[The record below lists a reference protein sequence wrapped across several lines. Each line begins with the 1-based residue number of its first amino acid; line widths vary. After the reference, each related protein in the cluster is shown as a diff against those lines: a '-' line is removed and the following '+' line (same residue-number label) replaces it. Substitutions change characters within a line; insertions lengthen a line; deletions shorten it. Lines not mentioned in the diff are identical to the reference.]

1 MKTSNRPALRDL
13 RIGVRLTAA
22 FAACGLLVGLAA
34 FLGLSAQSK
43 ADGMRDQL
51 EEVASHRALADLML
65 ININD
70 ITGWQGL
77 YLADATAFGVEAAL
91 SSDGYNR
98 EGYLK
103 SKDAIEA
110 MFADVDTTGLTGEQ
124 KDLLASTEANFQQL
138 FAEDD
143 WVVERLQAKGLDA
156 MPQIMN
162 SINGG
167 SAGEAWTAVYDDMSA
182 FGDSLEARDK
192 ALRADLAVVSR
203 NGHLM
208 VYAGLVLVVLAGTA
222 VVVSVTRSITRPLA
236 RAVAV
241 LQAVAAGH
249 LDQRLE
255 DDRGDEIGQLA
266 TALNSAVSNLGGAMS
281 EIAGTA
287 IQLAGAS
294 EELSAV
300 SGQMTSSASD
310 SSAQAAL
317 VSSAAGQV
325 SSNVQTVAAA
335 TEQMG
340 ASIREIA
347 VNASNAAGVAARA
360 VVAAES
366 TTATVAKLG
375 ESSTQVGNVVKVIS
389 SISEQTN
396 LLALNA
402 TIEAA
407 RAGEFGKGFAVV
419 ANEVKELAQETSK
432 ATGDID
438 QRIRAIQADT
448 QEAVT
453 AISEIAQIIAQISD
467 TQNVIASAV
476 EEQTATTQEMTRSVA
491 DAAVGSTDIAE
502 NITGVA
508 RTASDTQAAAG
519 STSSAA
525 EELSR
530 MAQRLQGLV
539 AQFQYDAPAAAASA

>member
-1 MKTSNRPALRDL
+1 MTSPRQALRDL
-13 RIGVRLTAA
+13 RIGVRLAAA
-22 FAACGLLVGLAA
+22 FAACGLLVALAA

-51 EEVASHRALADLML
+51 EGLSEHRALADSML

-77 YLADATAFGVEAAL
+77 YLADATAFGVEPAL
-91 SSDGYNR
+91 SEDGYNR
-98 EGYLK
+98 AGYLT
-103 SKDAIEA
+103 SKATIEE
-110 MFADVDTTGLTGEQ
+110 MFAEVDTTGLTDEQ
-124 KDLLASTEANFQQL
+124 LRILDSTEANFQQL

-143 WVVERLQAKGLDA
+143 WVVERLEARGLDA
-156 MPQIMN
+156 MPEIMN

-167 SAGEAWTAVYDDMSA
+167 SAGEAWSAVYDDMTA
-182 FGDSLEARDK
+182 FGTSLQARDK
-192 ALRADLAVVSR
+192 ELRAELAVVSR
-203 NGHLM
+203 NGKSM
-208 VYAGLVLVVLAGTA
+208 VYLGLVLVVLAGTA
-222 VVVSVTRSITRPLA
+222 VVVGVTRSITRPLN
-236 RAVAV
+236 RAVGV
-241 LQAVAAGH
+241 LQEVAAGR

-255 DDRGDEIGQLA
+255 EEDRGDEIGQLA
-266 TALNSAVSNLGGAMS
+266 SALNQAVSNLGNAMS
-281 EIAGTA
+281 EISGTA
-287 IQLAGAS
+287 VQLAGAS

-300 SGQMTSSASD
+300 SGQMTSSATD
-310 SSAQAAL
+310 SSMQAGV
-317 VSSAAGQV
+317 VSSAADQV
-325 SSNVQTVAAA
+325 SRNVQTVAAA

-375 ESSTQVGNVVKVIS
+375 ESSMEVGNVVKVIN

-407 RAGEFGKGFAVV
+407 RAGEAGKGFAVV
-419 ANEVKELAQETSK
+419 ANEVKELAQETGK
-432 ATGDID
+432 ATEDID
-438 QRIRAIQADT
+438 QRIRAIQSDT

-453 AISEIAQIIAQISD
+453 AISEIAAIIAQISD

-476 EEQTATTQEMTRSVA
+476 EEQTATTQEMTRSVS

-539 AQFQYDAPAAAASA
+539 AQFRYDTHGAVAQG

>member
-1 MKTSNRPALRDL
+1 MTTPFRALSDL
-13 RIGVRLTAA
+13 KIGVRLAAA
-22 FAACGLLVGLAA
+22 FVVCGLLVGLAA

-43 ADGMRDQL
+43 ADGMRDEL
-51 EEVASHRALADLML
+51 EQVASHRALADRML

-77 YLADATAFGVEAAL
+77 YLADASAYGVEAAL
-91 SSDGYNR
+91 ADDGYNR
-98 EGYLK
+98 SGYLE
-103 SKDAIEA
+103 SQAAIEK
-110 MFADVDTTGLTGEQ
+110 MFADADTTGLTAKQ
-124 KDLLASTEANFQQL
+124 LAILDSTEANFQQL
-138 FAEDD
+138 FDQDD
-143 WVVERLQAKGLDA
+143 WIVGKLEEGGIKA
-156 MPQIMN
+156 MPEIMD
-162 SINGG
+162 SVNGG
-167 SAGEAWTAVYDDMSA
+167 EAGEAWSAVYDDMSA
-182 FGDSLEARDK
+182 FGDSLAAQDK
-192 ALRADLAVVSR
+192 ALRAELVDVSR
-203 NGHLM
+203 HGKLM
-208 VYAGLVLVVLAGTA
+208 VYLGLFLVVVAGTA
-222 VVVSVTRSITRPLA
+222 VVVSVTRSITRPLG
-236 RAVAV
+236 RAIAV
-241 LQAVAAGH
+241 LQSVAAGR
-249 LDQRLE
+249 LDARLE
-255 DDRGDEIGQLA
+255 EDRGDEIGDLA
-266 TALNSAVSNLGGAMS
+266 TALNSAVADLGATMS
-281 EIAGTA
+281 EISGTA
-287 IQLAGAS
+287 VQLAGAS

-300 SGQMTSSASD
+300 SGQMTGSASEA
-310 SSAQAAL
+310 SAQAGL
-317 VSSAAGQV
+317 VSSAASQV
-325 SSNVQTVAAA
+325 SDNVQTVAAA

-375 ESSTQVGNVVKVIS
+375 ESSSEVGNVVKVIS

-438 QRIRAIQADT
+438 QRIRAIQSDT

-453 AISEIAQIIAQISD
+453 AIAEIAGIIAQISD
-467 TQNVIASAV
+467 TQTVIASAV
-476 EEQTATTQEMTRSVA
+476 EEQTATTHEMSRSVA

-508 RTASDTQAAAG
+508 RTAADTQVAAG

-525 EELSR
+525 DELSR
-530 MAQRLQGLV
+530 MAQRLQELV
-539 AQFQYDAPAAAASA
+539 GKFSYDTPEVVVTG

>member
-1 MKTSNRPALRDL
+1 M
-13 RIGVRLTAA
+13 RLTAA
-22 FAACGLLVGLAA
+22 FAICGLLVGLAA

-43 ADGMRDQL
+43 ADGLRDDL
-51 EEVASHRALADLML
+51 EQVAAHRALADRML

-77 YLADATAFGVEAAL
+77 YLADAVAYGVDEAL
-91 SSDGYNR
+91 SADGYNR
-98 EGYLK
+98 SGYLESQK
-103 SKDAIEA
+103 AIEA
-110 MFADVDTTGLTGEQ
+110 MFADADTSGLTADQ
-124 KDLLASTEANFQQL
+124 RALFDSTQDNFQQL
-138 FAEDD
+138 FDQDD
-143 WVVERLQAKGLDA
+143 WVVSRLEADGLKA
-156 MPQIMN
+156 MPEIMD

-167 SAGEAWTAVYDDMSA
+167 EAGEAWSAVYDDMSA
-182 FGDSLEARDK
+182 FGDSLAKQDK
-192 ALRADLAVVSR
+192 SIRAELADVSSR
-203 NGHLM
+203 GRTTIY
-208 VYAGLVLVVLAGTA
+208 VGLALVVIAGTV
-222 VVVSVTRSITRPLA
+222 VVVSVTRSITRPLG
-236 RAVAV
+236 RAIAV
-241 LQAVAAGH
+241 LQSVAAGD
-249 LDQRLE
+249 LASRLQE
-255 DDRGDEIGQLA
+255 DRKDEIGDLA
-266 TALNSAVSNLGGAMS
+266 TALNSAVGDLGSTLS

-287 IQLAGAS
+287 VQLAGAS

-300 SGQMTSSASD
+300 SGQMTGSAAD
-310 SSAQAAL
+310 ASAQAGL

-340 ASIREIA
+340 ASIREIS

-375 ESSTQVGNVVKVIS
+375 DSSSEVGEVVKVIS

-453 AISEIAQIIAQISD
+453 AIAEIAGIIAQISD
-467 TQNVIASAV
+467 TQTVIASAV
-476 EEQTATTQEMTRSVA
+476 EEQTATTHEMARSVA
-491 DAAVGSTDIAE
+491 DAATGSTDIAD
-502 NITGVA
+502 NISGVA
-508 RTASDTQAAAG
+508 RTASDTQAAAS

-539 AQFQYDAPAAAASA
+539 GRFSYDASGAAVSG

>member
-1 MKTSNRPALRDL
+1 MTSPRHALRDL
-13 RIGVRLTAA
+13 KIGVRLAAA
-22 FAACGLLVGLAA
+22 FAACGVLVGLAA
-34 FLGLSAQSK
+34 YLGLSAQSK

-51 EEVASHRALADLML
+51 EQVASHRALADLML

-77 YLADATAFGVEAAL
+77 YLGDAAAFGVDEAL
-91 SSDGYNR
+91 SEDGYNR
-98 EGYLK
+98 DGYLK
-103 SKDAIEA
+103 SKAAIEA
-110 MFADVDTTGLTGEQ
+110 MFADVDTTGLTDEQ
-124 KDLLASTEANFQQL
+124 QAILASTEANFQQL
-138 FAEDD
+138 FEQDD
-143 WVVERLQAKGLDA
+143 WVVSRLEARGLDA

-167 SAGEAWTAVYDDMSA
+167 AAGEAWTAVYEDMSA
-182 FGDSLEARDK
+182 FGDSLAKQEK
-192 ALRADLAVVSR
+192 ALRADLEVVSAR
-203 NGHLM
+203 GHQM
-208 VYAGLVLVVLAGTA
+208 VYLGLALVIIAGTA
-222 VVVSVTRSITRPLA
+222 VVVGVTRSITRPVG

-249 LDQRLE
+249 LDRRLE
-255 DDRGDEIGQLA
+255 EDRGDEIGQLA
-266 TALNSAVSNLGGAMS
+266 TALNSAVANLGNAMS

-287 IQLAGAS
+287 VQLAGAS

-300 SGQMTSSASD
+300 SGQMTSSASEA
-310 SSAQAAL
+310 SAQAGL

-325 SSNVQTVAAA
+325 SNNVQTVAAA

-347 VNASNAAGVAARA
+347 VNASNAAGVAAQA

-366 TTATVAKLG
+366 TNATVAKLG
-375 ESSTQVGNVVKVIS
+375 ESSTEVGNVIKVIN
-389 SISEQTN
+389 SIAEQTN

-407 RAGEFGKGFAVV
+407 RAGEAGKGFAVV

-448 QEAVT
+448 QEAVI
-453 AISEIAQIIAQISD
+453 AISEIAGIIAQISD
-467 TQNVIASAV
+467 TQTVIASAV

-539 AQFQYDAPAAAASA
+539 AQFTYETGAAAV

>member
-1 MKTSNRPALRDL
+1 MTSPRRALRDL
-13 RIGVRLTAA
+13 KIGVRLAAA

-34 FLGLSAQSK
+34 YLGLSAQSK

-51 EEVASHRALADLML
+51 EQVASHRAVADLML

-77 YLADATAFGVEAAL
+77 YLADATAFGAEAAL
-91 SSDGYNR
+91 SPDGYNR
-98 EGYLK
+98 DGYLN
-103 SKDAIEA
+103 SKAAIEQ
-110 MFADVDTTGLTGEQ
+110 MFTEVDTTGLTDEQ
-124 KDLLASTEANFQQL
+124 LEILASTEANFQQL
-138 FAEDD
+138 FDEDD
-143 WVVERLQAKGLDA
+143 WIVDRLEARGLAA

-162 SINGG
+162 SINEGA
-167 SAGEAWTAVYDDMSA
+167 AGAAWTAVYEDMSA
-182 FGDSLEARDK
+182 FGDSLAAREK
-192 ALRADLAVVSR
+192 SLRSDLAVVSR
-203 NGHLM
+203 QGRLT
-208 VYAGLVLVVLAGTA
+208 VYLGLVLVVVAGTA
-222 VVVSVTRSITRPLA
+222 VVVGVTRSITRPLG

-249 LDQRLE
+249 LDRRLE
-255 DDRGDEIGQLA
+255 EDRGDEIGQLA
-266 TALNSAVSNLGGAMS
+266 RALNSAVTNLGDAMS

-287 IQLAGAS
+287 VQLAGAS

-310 SSAQAAL
+310 ASAQAVL

-325 SSNVQTVAAA
+325 SDNVQTVAAA

-347 VNASNAAGVAARA
+347 INASNAAGVAARA

-375 ESSTQVGNVVKVIS
+375 ESSSEVGNVVKVIN

-453 AISEIAQIIAQISD
+453 AIAEIAGIIAQISD
-467 TQNVIASAV
+467 TQTVIASAV

-539 AQFQYDAPAAAASA
+539 AQFTYDTRGAAASA

>member
-1 MKTSNRPALRDL
+1 MTSPSQALRDL
-13 RIGVRLTAA
+13 KIGVRLAAA
-22 FAACGLLVGLAA
+22 FAACGVLVGLAA
-34 FLGLSAQSK
+34 YLGLSAQSK
-43 ADGMRDQL
+43 ADGMRDQI
-51 EEVASHRALADLML
+51 EPVASHRALADLML

-70 ITGWQGL
+70 STGWQGL

-91 SSDGYNR
+91 SEDGYNR
-98 EGYLK
+98 DGYLN
-103 SKDAIEA
+103 SKAAIEE
-110 MFADVDTTGLTGEQ
+110 MFAEVDTTGLTGEQ
-124 KDLLASTEANFQQL
+124 KDILASTEANFQQL
-138 FAEDD
+138 FEQDD
-143 WVVERLQAKGLDA
+143 WIVERLDARGLDA

-167 SAGEAWTAVYDDMSA
+167 AAGEAWTAVYEDMSA
-182 FGDSLEARDK
+182 FGDSLQEREK
-192 ALRADLAVVSR
+192 ALRADLAVVSKR
-203 NGHLM
+203 GRMM
-208 VYAGLVLVVLAGTA
+208 VYIGLVLVIVAGTA
-222 VVVSVTRSITRPLA
+222 VVVSVTRSITRPLG
-236 RAVAV
+236 RAVGV

-249 LDQRLE
+249 LDRRIE
-255 DDRGDEIGQLA
+255 EDRGDEIGQLA
-266 TALNSAVSNLGGAMS
+266 SALNSAVANLGEAMS

-287 IQLAGAS
+287 VQLAGAS

-300 SGQMTSSASD
+300 SGQMTSSASEA
-310 SSAQAAL
+310 SAQAGL

-325 SSNVQTVAAA
+325 SNNVQTVAAA

-347 VNASNAAGVAARA
+347 VNASNAAGVAAQA

-366 TTATVAKLG
+366 TNATVAKLG
-375 ESSTQVGNVVKVIS
+375 ESSSEVGNVIKVIN
-389 SISEQTN
+389 SIAEQTN

-407 RAGEFGKGFAVV
+407 RAGEAGKGFAVV

-453 AISEIAQIIAQISD
+453 AISEIAGIIAQISD
-467 TQNVIASAV
+467 TQTVIASAV

-491 DAAVGSTDIAE
+491 DAAVGSTDIAQ

-539 AQFQYDAPAAAASA
+539 AQFTYETRGATASV